1 MADGWVV
8 LVEAEGDPAG
18 EPIPAEQVRQLL
30 EALDGGT
37 RGGGLHSPG
46 RYAIQIPA
54 AGEDA
59 VEVLAGVVSRW
70 RTAVQELR
78 LPHWNLIRAEVL
90 TAAELERQFES
101 AEHDGA
107 VTGQPPRSSQPPAH
121 DDGSFELLRHAFSD
135 ALTGL
140 LGREAFVHRLGE
152 ALDGW
157 HHRQTAAV
165 VLVDLDGFR
174 TLNDVFGDTT
184 GDQILVAVA
193 GRLAATLRPDDSLA
207 RFGGDQYA
215 LLLNNT
221 SEEAAQSVAERVMQ
235 AIGLPITVPEGVF
248 TVSGSAGIATAET
261 GEDAAVLVDRAQ
273 VALSTAKKAGGGRVV
288 RYTPDLA
295 EPALRRRELRTDML
309 QDRLSHL
316 LLMQASAMAA
326 NGAETLSEAAE
337 TLMPQFCAHIGCVAG
352 SLWCPSAIRSG
363 EGAPRPVWHLSTG
376 VGPPLGPGTETSLT
390 RSGAVLAERVMDTGR
405 PLWVT
410 DPADDEWLGAACQGE
425 GAGIGSVFAFPVLA
439 GDDVVGV
446 LTFFT
451 GERIESSASFL
462 DVLVGIGTQL
472 GRVVER
478 QRSVEA
484 LRRSQEDLRASQARL
499 REAQAVA
506 GLGSWEFDVRTGDL
520 RWSEGMQA
528 LFGLDP
534 GDDVR
539 FGCVLDHA
547 HPADRLRIEAAGARL
562 VETGEPIAED
572 IRIVLPDGQV
582 RWHRLEGTG
591 IRDESGAVVA
601 VQGTSQDITERK
613 LTEEVLR
620 QRERRLFDARR
631 TIRLGWWERDLL
643 TGRHIWSD
651 HLCRLWGREPGD
663 PPTSEDFLASVHP
676 DDRPRLLDVMDQL
689 RLTGEPVCLVFRAV
703 VADGR
708 QRSFRGVAQLLHDEH
723 GAPIKRFGTIEEVAE
738 EDEVARD
745 ALALRELCRGLITG
759 ANQARTSAISVDPG
773 AQSTSWTSLEP

>member
-1 MADGWVV
+1 M
-8 LVEAEGDPAG
+8 
-18 EPIPAEQVRQLL
+18 
-30 EALDGGT
+30 
-37 RGGGLHSPG
+37 
-46 RYAIQIPA
+46 
-54 AGEDA
+54 
-59 VEVLAGVVSRW
+59 
-70 RTAVQELR
+70 
-78 LPHWNLIRAEVL
+78 
-90 TAAELERQFES
+90 
-101 AEHDGA
+101 
-107 VTGQPPRSSQPPAH
+107 
-121 DDGSFELLRHAFSD
+121 LRHAFSD

-140 LGREAFVHRLGE
+140 LGREAFLHRLGE

-157 HHRQTAAV
+157 DHRQTTAV

-174 TLNDVFGDTT
+174 ALNHVFGGTT

-215 LLLNNT
+215 VLLIET
-221 SEEAAQSVAERVMQ
+221 TEEAAQSVAERVVQ
-235 AIGLPITVPEGVF
+235 TIGLPITVPDGVF
-248 TVSGSAGIATAET
+248 TVSGSAGIATAAT

-273 VALSTAKKAGGGRVV
+273 VALSKAKEAGSGRIVL
-288 RYTPDLA
+288 YAPELA
-295 EPALRRRELRTDML
+295 EPAPRRREVRTDML

-316 LLMQASAMAA
+316 LLMQASAVAA

-352 SLWCPSAIRSG
+352 SLWCPSAIRSD
-363 EGAPRPVWHLSTG
+363 EGAPRPVWHVSTG
-376 VGPPLGPGTETSLT
+376 IDASLRAGTETSLT
-390 RSGAVLAERVMDTGR
+390 RWGAVLAERVMDTGR

-410 DPADDEWLGAACQGE
+410 DSADAEWLGAGWQGE
-425 GAGIGSVFAFPVLA
+425 GPGIGSAFAFPVLA
-439 GDDVVGV
+439 GQDVVGV
-446 LTFFT
+446 LAFFT
-451 GERIESSASFL
+451 GTRIQPSASFL

-478 QRSVEA
+478 QRSVET
-484 LRRSQEDLRASQARL
+484 LRQSEDDLRASQARL

-506 GLGSWEFDVRTGDL
+506 RLGSWEFDVRTGDL
-520 RWSEGMQA
+520 RWSEGMHA
-528 LFGLDP
+528 LFGVDP
-534 GDDVR
+534 DDHLR
-539 FGCVLDHA
+539 FGCLLDHA
-547 HPADRLRIEAAGARL
+547 HPADRLRGEAAWARL

-582 RWHRLEGTG
+582 RWHRCEGTG

-620 QRERRLFDARR
+620 RRERRLFDAQR
-631 TIRLGWWERDLL
+631 TIRLGWWQRDLL

-663 PPTSEDFLASVHP
+663 PPTSEEFLASVHP
-676 DDRPRLLDVMDQL
+676 DDRRRLLDVTDQL

-703 VADGR
+703 VANGR

-723 GAPIKRFGTIEEVAE
+723 GTPIKRFGTVEEVADE
-738 EDEVARD
+738 EEAERD
-745 ALALRELCRGLITG
+745 ALALRELCRGMIKG
-759 ANQARTSAISVDPG
+759 ADHARRSAVAFSLG
-773 AQSTSWTSLEP
+773 AESTSSTSLEP